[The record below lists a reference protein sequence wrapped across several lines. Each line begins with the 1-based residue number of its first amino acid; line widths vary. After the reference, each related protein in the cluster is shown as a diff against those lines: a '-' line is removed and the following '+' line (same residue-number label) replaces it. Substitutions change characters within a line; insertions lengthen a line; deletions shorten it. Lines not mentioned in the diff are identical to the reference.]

1 MDTGFMR
8 SVERLEQRGADRG
21 RDSYPERESHG
32 EHVAELYG
40 IARIWKRITV
50 CMYVVALVLMILPD
64 GHVLRFVGVVFWSV
78 GLLPLLS
85 WQVSRMLFKKAL
97 KNDVKP

>member
-8 SVERLEQRGADRG
+8 SVDRLEQRGAARWRDR
-21 RDSYPERESHG
+21 YPERETHS

-40 IARIWKRITV
+40 IARTWKRITL
-50 CMYVVALVLMILPD
+50 CMYVVALVLLLLPD
-64 GHVLRFVGVVFWSV
+64 GHVLRFVGDLFWSV

-85 WQVSRMLFKKAL
+85 WQISRMLFRKAA